1 MSDTRDPLVSI
12 VTPSYNQAQY
22 LEATILSVLSQDYPR
37 LEYLIVD
44 GGSTDGS
51 VEIVRRYAPRLAY
64 WVSEADGGQAEAI
77 NKGWQLARGEI
88 VAYLNSD
95 DLYLPGAVSRVVQRF
110 HAHPDVSVMYGS
122 YRLLDGRSEVI
133 RGEVV
138 PPDWSESTFLNC
150 FPQPTAF
157 FRHDA
162 LRRVGY
168 LDTSFH
174 YSMDYDLFVRL
185 ALAGSQASRV
195 PGPPLAAVRIWEGAK
210 SSNRS
215 ERGVVEDFQIFA
227 RVAADP
233 RLPKKMLGRLPYV
246 KASAC
251 LWPAY
256 ESYALGDI
264 RSARRYLSLAL
275 QQSRR
280 IVASP
285 QFVGL
290 CLRTILGTK
299 GSRLVRTIKAWFL
312 RHASFKRRS
321 QVSN

>member
-1 MSDTRDPLVSI
+1 MNDKRLPLVSV
-12 VTPSYNQAQY
+12 VTPSYNQAPY
-22 LEATILSVLSQDYPR
+22 LEATVLSVLSQDYPN
-37 LEYLIVD
+37 LEYIIMD

-51 VEIVRRYAPRLAY
+51 VEIIRKYAHRLAH
-64 WVSEADGGQAEAI
+64 WVSERDGGQSEAI
-77 NKGWQLARGEI
+77 NRGWQLARGEI

-95 DLYLPGAVSRVVQRF
+95 DLYLREAVSRVVKHF
-110 HAHPDVSVMYGS
+110 HAYSDVSVMYGS

-133 RGEVV
+133 REAVV
-138 PPDWSESTFLNC
+138 PPDWSESTFLTC

-185 ALAGSQASRV
+185 ALAGERASRV
-195 PGPPLAAVRIWEGAK
+195 PGPPLAAIRIWEGAK
-210 SSNRS
+210 SSNRF
-215 ERGVVEDFQIFA
+215 ECGVVEDFRIFA

-233 RLPKKMLGRLPYV
+233 RLPEAVRGRLPYV

-256 ESYALGDI
+256 ESYAIGDI

-280 IVASP
+280 IAVSP
-285 QFVGL
+285 QFLGL
-290 CLRTILGTK
+290 CLRTALGTR
-299 GSRLVRTIKAWFL
+299 GSRLAKTIKSRFCGTS
-312 RHASFKRRS
+312 H
-321 QVSN
+321 